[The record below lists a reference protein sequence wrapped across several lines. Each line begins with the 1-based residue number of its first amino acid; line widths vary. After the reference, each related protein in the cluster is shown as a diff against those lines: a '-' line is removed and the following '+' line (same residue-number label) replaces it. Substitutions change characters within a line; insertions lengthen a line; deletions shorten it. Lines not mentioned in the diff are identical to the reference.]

1 MLVLPTTCT
10 ATVPHLFSL
19 TTPTNTRTKWCTGGG
34 SPTSVGSVARQTD
47 ITPLTLSHPHI
58 YLPNPST
65 LSHTA
70 PYPSHI
76 TLPLLTLHSNNPP
89 LPHYTP
95 TSLPS
100 HTTLPHPSPSHTT
113 LPHPSPPTLYP
124 FTPSLPTC
132 TFTNSNI
139 IQLTAHSHH

>member
-1 MLVLPTTCT
+1 MYCDS
-10 ATVPHLFSL
+10 PHLFSL

-76 TLPLLTLHSNNPP
+76 TLPCPP
-89 LPHYTP
+89 SPSTYYTTLPHS
-95 TSLPS
+95 SL
-100 HTTLPHPSPSHTT
+100 HTTLPHSSIHTT
-113 LPHPSPPTLYP
+113 LPHPSPPTLHP
-124 FTPSLPTC
+124 HIPSLPTC

-139 IQLTAHSHH
+139 TQLTAHSHH